1 MYKPGMAGHV
11 YFALNPEYP
20 GRVKIGMTKYPI
32 EKRMKDL
39 TRPSGV
45 LGIYTCYYYVRVE
58 NPYYVEGLM
67 HALFHEYRYVKNR
80 EFFCITPEKAKLA
93 MLLIESHNLPPV
105 EIEVDED
112 EDEDEEIAAKE
123 PGKRSKHFS
132 FEEIGIEIGEYVS
145 YYSNPDIKA
154 KVISINRV
162 EYEGLEYSLSNLTGI
177 IEDWKNVA
185 YQGPLHWAYNGERLT
200 DLRNKKT
207 TSI

>member
-11 YFALNPEYP
+11 YIALNPEYP

-58 NPYYVEGLM
+58 NPYYVEDLM

-93 MLLIESHNLPPV
+93 MLLIESHNLPPL
-105 EIEVDED
+105 EIEVD

-123 PGKRSKHFS
+123 SGKRSKHFS

-162 EYEGLEYSLSNLTGI
+162 EYEDLEYSLSNLTGT
-177 IEDWKNVA
+177 IEDWKNIA
-185 YQGPLHWAYNGERLT
+185 YQGPLHWTYNGERLT

>member
-1 MYKPGMAGHV
+1 MAGHV
-11 YFALNPEYP
+11 YIALNPEYP

-80 EFFCITPEKAKLA
+80 EFFCITPEKAKLG
-93 MLLIESHNLPPV
+93 MLLIESHNLPPL

-132 FEEIGIEIGEYVS
+132 FEELGIEIGEYVY
-145 YYSNPDIKA
+145 YYSNPEIKA
-154 KVISINRV
+154 RVVSVNRV
-162 EYEGLEYSLSNLTGI
+162 EFEGTEYALSNLTGI
-177 IEDWKNVA
+177 LDEWRITA
-185 YQGPLHWAYNGERLT
+185 YQGPLYWAYNGERLT
-200 DLRNKKT
+200 EIRKKKT
-207 TSI
+207 TSF

>member
-11 YFALNPEYP
+11 YIALNPEYP

-58 NPYYVEGLM
+58 NPYYVEDLM

-93 MLLIESHNLPPV
+93 MLLIESHNLPPL
-105 EIEVDED
+105 EIEVD
-112 EDEDEEIAAKE
+112 EDEDEEIAAKGS
-123 PGKRSKHFS
+123 GKRSKHFS

-162 EYEGLEYSLSNLTGI
+162 EYEDLEYSLSNLTGT
-177 IEDWKNVA
+177 IEDWKNIA
-185 YQGPLHWAYNGERLT
+185 YQGPLHWTYNGERLT

>member
-1 MYKPGMAGHV
+1 MAGYV
-11 YFALNPEYP
+11 YIALNPEYP

-80 EFFCITPEKAKLA
+80 EFFCITPEKAKLG
-93 MLLIESHNLPPV
+93 MLLIESHNLPPL
-105 EIEVDED
+105 EIEVDEDED

-154 KVISINRV
+154 KVISINKV
-162 EYEGLEYSLSNLTGI
+162 EYEDLEYSLSNLTGT

-185 YQGPLHWAYNGERLT
+185 YQGPLHWTYDGERLT

>member
-11 YFALNPEYP
+11 YIALNPEYP

-58 NPYYVEGLM
+58 NPYYVEDLM

-93 MLLIESHNLPPV
+93 MLLIESHNLPPL

-123 PGKRSKHFS
+123 SGKRSKHFS

-162 EYEGLEYSLSNLTGI
+162 EYEDLEYSLSNLTGT

-185 YQGPLHWAYNGERLT
+185 YQGPLHWTYNGERLT

>member
-1 MYKPGMAGHV
+1 MAGYV
-11 YFALNPEYP
+11 YIALNPEYA

-45 LGIYTCYYYVRVE
+45 LGTYTCYYYVRVE

-67 HALFHEYRYVKNR
+67 HALFHEYRYAKNR

-93 MLLIESHNLPPV
+93 MLLIESPNLPPL
-105 EIEVDED
+105 ELEADD
-112 EDEDEEIAAKE
+112 DEDEEIAAKE

-132 FEEIGIEIGEYVS
+132 FEELGIEIGEYVY
-145 YYSNPDIKA
+145 YYSNPEIKA
-154 KVISINRV
+154 RVVSINRV
-162 EYEGLEYSLSNLTGI
+162 EFEDTEYSLSNLTGI

-185 YQGPLHWAYNGERLT
+185 YQGPLHWAYNGEKLT

-207 TSI
+207 TKY